1 MLGNTLIDNSQNLK
15 LVDTL
20 NEIINIS
27 EIKEICIATG
37 YWDLKGT
44 ALITE
49 ALNNFLQREGTK
61 LRLLIGKDPN
71 VYQKDLTADSYKT
84 AKQYPQDF
92 IKIDLQNVEL
102 NNQAY
107 QNAANLLMKYCNED
121 KKIEVHIF
129 KLNEDDEKQ
138 FFHSKC
144 YIFMGLNGK
153 TFGIV
158 GSSNFTQKGLEG
170 NSELNYLDTDTP
182 HITAEPTQ
190 YSPFKGHYYWFNE
203 KWNLSEDWTKEFV
216 VEVQNS
222 PVGKEA
228 KKTPYNP
235 TNLPPVMDSCS
246 VLSPYETYI
255 KLLQDQF
262 AEVIDSDG
270 KIKEEDY
277 LPKPK
282 AKNFKKLT
290 YQLEA
295 VNQGFAIMKRHNG
308 FILADVVGLGKT
320 YTALMIVKRHLLE
333 TGFKHPVLIITPP
346 AVYQSWVDSINFFDE
361 DEIEGRKLS
370 SHITLTT
377 IGCLDTDSD
386 ITLNGDEKEDVA
398 IDDFDSKFVDDDY
411 GMIVVDE
418 SHRFRN
424 DGTQMYQKLDDLIGN
439 ITARLGKQPYV
450 ALLSATPQ
458 NNAPYDLRNQIFLF
472 QRNYR
477 KSESIENLG
486 QHGSNLLEYFGEK
499 QKNYKTYIQRD
510 KPNPNNPK
518 ERIPKTK
525 AEIEEDRRKL
535 REDSEDIRKRIIEQ
549 LVIRRT
555 RTDIANFYKKDMQTQ
570 DLHFPKI
577 MPPQPLLYEMGE
589 EQGRLFIDTIDI
601 IASEVSYVDVDEN
614 GNSLLGLKREPG
626 EDALGYYRYRAI
638 EFLKSEEHKQ
648 LYEANNLKVSGT
660 SERLAQL
667 TEMNLVKRLESSI
680 AAFRESL
687 HNLETYTQNMID
699 MFNVNRIFICP
710 DLDINKEL
718 SSENKKKNG
727 GFEQCLNII
736 AQKAKKKNQE
746 HQTTHNAEFKKTDFT
761 DDYIIKLNNDLKLIK
776 ELCSKWDK
784 QTEDKKMQN
793 FIWTAAST
801 IFDKKRNPEQRLV
814 IFTECIATQKELYK
828 VLSSSPIREYGI
840 LSVDASNRND
850 LKETIAANFD
860 ANYKGDII
868 ESERDK
874 YKILITTD
882 VLAEGVNLHRANSIL
897 NYDSPWNATKLM
909 QRLGRINRIGTKA
922 DKIWNYNFYPST
934 LGDNQI
940 NLKNRTYIK
949 LQSFHELFGEDSQIY
964 SNSEEVKHFDKVEY
978 DTVDDSMT
986 PIMPY
991 IAELREFKEKKPSD
1005 YERLLNIQNLA
1016 LTQTTNPILKAFSS
1030 LHLLN
1035 ANKDLIQSSLYIST
1049 RDDKKTYKVDQ
1060 LQFFELLK
1068 PLAQLELTQS
1078 LPIDYKAFE
1087 SNVIAKFKAEKQ
1099 NASQARRQENKEGL
1113 QNEETAYNKMQAIIE
1128 IEDLEDDVYDMIDDI
1143 CDAITNGNR
1152 TVIKQVLKTT
1162 LKDEGLGHIILTEEI
1177 RHLWKYT
1184 NYNNKDCMPEV
1195 KIIFVD

>member
-1 MLGNTLIDNSQNLK
+1 MAKIKSTLLDNTPNFKVVKKIKQL
-15 LVDTL
+15 
-20 NEIINIS
+20 
-27 EIKEICIATG
+27 IKEDDVKQILIATG
-37 YWDLKGT
+37 FWDIPGTMLIAEELNEFLKQDG
-44 ALITE
+44 
-49 ALNNFLQREGTK
+49 K
-61 LRLLIGKDPN
+61 SVKLLIGKDPTIFE
-71 VYQKDLTADSYKT
+71 YQLKELNRPDLKKT
-84 AKQYPQDF
+84 SDV
-92 IKIDLQNVEL
+92 IKIKLSELNPQPEYTLAVEL
-102 NNQAY
+102 
-107 QNAANLLMKYCNED
+107 LKHYCDGENPKFSIHTFD
-121 KKIEVHIF
+121 
-129 KLNEDDEKQ
+129 NPDDTTQ

-144 YIFMGLNGK
+144 WIFAETESNGLYA
-153 TFGIV
+153 II

-170 NSELNYLDTDTP
+170 NSELNFLESNDFVINSSSTNMPDSKGYL
-182 HITAEPTQ
+182 E
-190 YSPFKGHYYWFNE
+190 WFND
-203 KWNLSEDWTKEFV
+203 KWNNSIDWTKEFLLALN
-216 VEVQNS
+216 NS
-222 PVGKEA
+222 PIGKA
-228 KKTPYNP
+228 VQYKPV
-235 TNLPPVMDSCS
+235 NLPPVEDNYTI
-246 VLSPYETYI
+246 LTPHETYL

-270 KIKEEDY
+270 VIKEEDY

-282 AKNFKKLT
+282 AHNFKKLT

-295 VNQGFAIMKRHNG
+295 VNQGYAIMKRHKG

-346 AVYQSWVDSINFFDE
+346 AIYQSWVDSINFFDE
-361 DEIEGRKLS
+361 DEIESRKLF

-377 IGCLDTDSD
+377 IGCLDSESEE
-386 ITLNGDEKEDVA
+386 ITLDGKEREEVA
-398 IDDFDSKFVDDDY
+398 VDDFDSKFIDDDY

-439 ITARLGKQPYV
+439 ITPRLGEQPYV

-477 KSESIENLG
+477 NSATIQNLG

-499 QKNYKTYIQRD
+499 QKNYKSYIKRD
-510 KPNPNNPK
+510 KPNPLNPK

-525 AEIEEDRRKL
+525 SEIEEDRRKL

-555 RTDIANFYKKDMQTQ
+555 RTDIANFYKKDMQSQ

-601 IASEVSYVDVDEN
+601 IASEVSYVDVDED

-667 TEMNLVKRLESSI
+667 TELNLVKRLESSI

-699 MFNVNRIFICP
+699 MFRVNRIFICP
-710 DLDINKEL
+710 DMDINKEL
-718 SSENKKKNG
+718 CEENKKKNG
-727 GFEQCLNII
+727 GFEQCLNVI
-736 AQKAKKKNQE
+736 AEKAKKKNKE
-746 HQTTHNAEFKKTDFT
+746 HQTAHNAEFKTTDFT
-761 DDYIIKLNNDLKLIK
+761 DDYIVKLNNDLKLIK

-784 QTEDKKMQN
+784 QTEDKKMQS

-801 IFDKKRNPEQRLV
+801 IFDKKRNPDQRLI
-814 IFTECIATQKELYK
+814 IFTECIATQKELFK
-828 VLSSSPIREYGI
+828 VLSSSPIKEYGI

-850 LKETIAANFD
+850 LKDTIAANFD
-860 ANYKGDII
+860 ANYNGDII
-868 ESERDK
+868 ESERNK

-882 VLAEGVNLHRANSIL
+882 VLAEGVNLHRSNSIL

-940 NLKNRTYIK
+940 NLKNRTYVK
-949 LQSFHELFGEDSQIY
+949 LQSFHELFGEDSQIF

-986 PIMPY
+986 PIMPF
-991 IAELREFKEKKPSD
+991 IAELRTFKEEKPNE
-1005 YERLLNIQNLA
+1005 YEKLANIKNLI
-1016 LTQTTNPILKAFSS
+1016 LTQTTNPILKAFTS
-1030 LHLLN
+1030 LHEQN
-1035 ANKDLIQSSLYIST
+1035 ANKELLKSSLYFTSNE
-1049 RDDKKTYKVDQ
+1049 DKKTYKVGQ
-1060 LQFFELLK
+1060 LEFFELLK
-1068 PLAQLELTQS
+1068 PLAQLELTPN
-1078 LPIDYKAFE
+1078 LPIDYKPFE
-1087 SNVIAKFKAEKQ
+1087 SNVLAKYKAEKQ
-1099 NASQARRQENKEGL
+1099 NASQAKKQDNKEGL
-1113 QNEETAYNKMQAIIE
+1113 QNEETAYDKMQALYD
-1128 IEDLEDDVYDMIDDI
+1128 IEDLEDFVYGMIDDV
-1143 CDAITNGNR
+1143 CDAISNGNR
-1152 TVIKQVLKTT
+1152 TVIKQVLKSS
-1162 LKDEGLGHIILTEEI
+1162 LNDEGLGHIILTEEI
-1177 RHLWKYT
+1177 KRLWKYT
-1184 NYNNKDCMPEV
+1184 NYKNKDCIPEV